1 MSGKVETSV
10 AARIL
15 GWHVNTVLKWRRLG
29 KIKSAERKS
38 SAKQSP
44 WIYDREEI
52 LTIKNASH
60 AR

>member
-1 MSGKVETSV
+1 MKVDTSI
-10 AARIL
+10 AARLL

-38 SAKQSP
+38 NAKQAP
-44 WIYDREEI
+44 WEYDREEI
-52 LTIKNASH
+52 ISLKNASN